1 VGGVSL
7 RALVAVLVVQLLL
20 AGLLIWAA
28 ASGFSFLHGLL
39 DSGQGARSTVHAAP
53 AP

>member
-1 VGGVSL
+1 VAGVSV
-7 RALVAVLVVQLLL
+7 RVLVALLVVQLLL

-28 ASGFSFLHGLL
+28 ATGFSFLHGLL
-39 DSGQGARSTVHAAP
+39 GTGKDARSTVHTAP